1 MTNDLLPADYHTF
14 LQSIK
19 TRVQQAQLRAVVAVN
34 KELILLYWHIGHE
47 IWKRQRELGWGAKVI
62 EQLSR
67 DLHAAFPLMK
77 GFSTRNLQYMRTFAE
92 AYADET
98 QFTQQLVAQI
108 P

>member
-62 EQLSR
+62 DRL
-67 DLHAAFPLMK
+67 
-77 GFSTRNLQYMRTFAE
+77 
-92 AYADET
+92 ADEEL
-98 QFTQQLVAQI
+98 QRVRAEGQRLMERGAS
-108 P
+108 